1 MKITVLSDNIASEKK
16 GLKGEWGLSLL
27 IEANDST
34 VLLDTGASSLFRRN
48 GDILGIDLSCVDAGV
63 LSHAHYDHSDGM
75 ECFFN
80 TNAKSPFYLSGN
92 CRENCYG
99 KRWIFSKYIGIRKG
113 LMKKYSERISFIEGR
128 KEICNGVY
136 LLPHSTDKLELL
148 GKKTGIYIKKNHRLV
163 PDNFEHE
170 QSLIFRTKKGLVIFN
185 SCSHGGADNIINEVK
200 AAFPDEKIYALI
212 GGFHLYKAS
221 EADVCA
227 LAERIE
233 STGIEKI
240 YTGHCTGEKAF
251 EILSRELRSKAHQL
265 YCGLE
270 IEA

>member
-1 MKITVLSDNIASEKK
+1 MKATVLIDNITHNDLKK
-16 GLKGEWGLSLL
+16 QWGLSFF
-27 IEANDST
+27 IEYEGKKF
-34 VLLDTGASSLFRRN
+34 LLDTGSSDLFFEN
-48 GDILGIDLSCVDAGV
+48 AKKLGIDLSQVDYGI

-75 ECFFN
+75 SCFFEKN
-80 TNAKSPFYLSGN
+80 SKAKFLLCDG
-92 CRENCYG
+92 CKENCYG

-128 KEICNGVY
+128 KEISNGVY

-200 AAFPDEKIYALI
+200 SAFPDEKIYALI

-251 EILSRELRSKAHQL
+251 EILSRELRNKAHQL